1 MDFLIVNS
9 NIASFKNIIFEVILS
24 VIIGIIINLI
34 YRKTYKGVSLSYN
47 FSNTLTGLTIV
58 SYFIIRCITNNTLLS
73 LGMVGALS
81 IVRFRNSVKDSS
93 DIMFAFWAI
102 AEGIIIGAQEY
113 LLGLIFVLAMS
124 IFVIIFYGLNRSHS
138 QKMILIIKYTSD
150 ITFETLQNILKEN
163 FPKYHLKEQRS
174 AATNELIVE
183 VKYDNKKLIDLN
195 KIKVNGITEI
205 SMVDYVE
212 PLL

>member
-1 MDFLIVNS
+1 MDFLIGNS
-9 NIASFKNIIFEVILS
+9 NIASIKNIIFEVILS
-24 VIIGIIINLI
+24 VIIGVIINLI

-113 LLGLIFVLAMS
+113 LLGLIFVLSMS
-124 IFVIIFYGLNRSHS
+124 IIVIIFYGLNKSHS
-138 QKMILIIKYTSD
+138 QKMILIIKYNSSVSLDT
-150 ITFETLQNILKEN
+150 IQNILKEN

-174 AATNELIVE
+174 FSTNEIIVE
-183 VKYDNKKLIDLN
+183 VKYNNKKLIDLD
-195 KIKVNGITEI
+195 KIKVEGITEI